1 MAEQVLGE
9 NRGTSRGLA
18 ALVQSI
24 RAALARPAMVPL
36 IVGGVPLVLIALLVL
51 VIFYTTFVPAL
62 PTSFEWTLDH
72 WRILERAYLWTAVI
86 PNTLV
91 VGVATVVIALFFA
104 CPAAWLMVRTA
115 IPAKNFFLTS
125 IALVMV
131 LPPFVKSMGWVLLAN
146 DRIGIINRV
155 LVAILPIKS
164 LSLSVNNIW
173 GIAWVSGLTLMPTAF
188 FLIAG
193 PMRQMDPAMEEA
205 AVMCGA
211 NRLKTFARIGLP
223 LVWPAI
229 VAAAI
234 YVFMTAISIFEIPAI
249 IVGLGSKTP
258 VLATEMFYAI
268 YGEDAGA
275 NIHYGIAG
283 VYGVLMTVPSLIGLF
298 FYFRVINQSHRYAVV
313 TGKGYRP
320 RDLEIGGWK
329 WLGLAFVGFYLLCA
343 TVLPLLWL
351 IWISLAS
358 YRLPSI
364 DALSHLNFSYYAPSY
379 IVTAFGGWDVIENTA
394 LLIIGVC
401 VGALFFS
408 IMISWVVVRT
418 KLRIRRAMD
427 AVALLPHAIPGLA
440 FAFGL
445 FIVALLI
452 QVWTGITILGTL
464 GILIVANVLH
474 DLSYTTRVTNS
485 AFLQIHNE
493 IEESSRVC
501 GVSSLKTIFFIL
513 VPIVRPALVFA
524 TIWVALRTFCELTM
538 ALFLTGADNRVM
550 AVRVWLTWNGGG
562 LAQSAASAV
571 VMTLGCAIL
580 LSLGFV
586 LTKGRILQRV

>member
-1 MAEQVLGE
+1 MSEQVLGG
-9 NRGTSRGLA
+9 RGSSGVFA
-18 ALVQSI
+18 PVQSL
-24 RAALARPAMVPL
+24 RAVLAKPAAVPL
-36 IVGGVPLVLIALLVL
+36 IIGILPLLAILLLGL
-51 VIFYTTFVPAL
+51 VILYTTFVPAL
-62 PTSFEWTLDH
+62 PTTFDWTLDH
-72 WRILERAYLWTAVI
+72 WRILERAFLWTNVI

-91 VGVATVVIALFFA
+91 VGIGTVIIALFFA
-104 CPAAWLMVRTA
+104 CPTAWLIVRTA
-115 IPAKNFFLTS
+115 MPAKNFLLTS

-146 DRIGIINRV
+146 ERIGIINKA
-155 LVAILPIKS
+155 LLAILPIKS

-173 GIAWVSGLTLMPTAF
+173 GIAWVTGLTLMPTAF

-211 NRLKTFARIGLP
+211 NRISTFARIGMP
-223 LVWPAI
+223 LIWPSV

-234 YVFMTAISIFEIPAI
+234 YIFMTAISIFEIPAI
-249 IVGLGSKTP
+249 VVGLGSKTP

-283 VYGVLMTVPSLIGLF
+283 VYGVLMTVPSLIGLY
-298 FYFRVINQSHRYAVV
+298 FYFKVINQSHRYAVV

-320 RDLEIGGWK
+320 RDLDIGSWK

-358 YRLPSI
+358 FRLPSI
-364 DALSHLNFSYYAPSY
+364 DALAHLNFAYYAPSY
-379 IVTAFGGWDVIENTA
+379 VVTAFGGWEVIENTI
-394 LLIIGVC
+394 LLIVGVC
-401 VGALFFS
+401 VGVLVFGV
-408 IMISWVVVRT
+408 MISWVVVRT
-418 KLRIRRAMD
+418 KLKIRHAMD

-440 FAFGL
+440 FAFAL
-445 FIVALLI
+445 FIVALMI
-452 QVWTGITILGTL
+452 QVWTGITVLGTL
-464 GILIVANVLH
+464 GILIVANILH
-474 DLSYTTRVTNS
+474 DLSYTTRVANS
-485 AFLQIHNE
+485 ALLQVHNE
-493 IEESSRVC
+493 LEESSRTC

-513 VPIVRPALVFA
+513 VPIIRPALVFA
-524 TIWVALRTFCELTM
+524 TIWVALRTFSELTM
-538 ALFLTGADNRVM
+538 AQFLTGAGNRVM

-580 LSLGFV
+580 LALGFV
-586 LTKGRILQRV
+586 LTKGRILQRVS